1 MTSTRNA
8 YCAALGIDP
17 SRIDDARSNPDVNYY
32 TLLLVILLERG
43 EPMTLEE
50 QGNEIPG
57 TEVQPARL
65 LDGHRGAK

>member
-1 MTSTRNA
+1 VTTTRNG
-8 YCAALGIDP
+8 YCAPLGIDP
-17 SRIDDARSNPDVNYY
+17 PRIDDARSNPDVNYY

-43 EPMTLEE
+43 ESMTLEE
-50 QGNEIPG
+50 QGCEILG